1 MRSAHLL
8 ALTVFAASSLAPLSP
23 AADPKQASKTPDD
36 LVRELSDPN
45 FRTREAATRD
55 LWQMGE
61 KARTA
66 LEKAVS
72 EGSPEAAD
80 RAEGILAKFD
90 WGITPDTPK
99 DVLTQI
105 QTFRDGKPSEREAA
119 VLKLADGGPAG
130 HHALRLLL
138 SKEVPDSPQAPPGY
152 ARRQLFV
159 AVGKTITARVPGL
172 LFENKTAE
180 AESLLELNLLGP
192 SEDHVRDYVLFK
204 AARGQIIQA
213 VDKLTVM
220 RKQTPDNRGVSLALV
235 YALRAAGEG
244 EKARLLLKELMQADP
259 QLDERYDNLLV
270 DLGRWEELI
279 DRPAKNPNSAEGLKA
294 FRLRQAG
301 KSAEADAIL
310 KDLLASDTGDSR
322 GFSMEAGAI
331 GLFVNGRTADG
342 LSRLKGAESAP
353 HIAADVHT
361 ARLEYAPAM
370 DLIKAGLADD
380 NGTVQD
386 GEEGRTRKTL
396 HTLYKLKRARL
407 LAQLGERDAAAQLL
421 NALEDVADRSDRGVQ
436 TELVRTAL
444 RSGFPDIAAG
454 FLGKMQARWDEFGGG
469 TSTTVYDP
477 FEVVFDADA
486 DAARWWWRVV
496 RHADLKADPADQMR
510 TVRDLLTGKLK
521 ADAVAG
527 WFTSAEEYAAK
538 SERADFLTPV
548 SADPVRHALA
558 LAAAHRANGNTKQAV
573 AVLEAF
579 ADRGEHKRTDSSRAW
594 VFGLDETFR
603 VWVDL
608 GDWLGELGRH
618 ADAAKRL
625 EQGWRLHPNNAVLLY
640 LSGKALVAAGD
651 AKEGQRRI
659 DLAHM
664 MPLGNPHL
672 RGRFLEELVT
682 RGEKEDMR
690 VEVTRI
696 GECAWGVDSNSS
708 GNVWNQVGRA
718 GVVLRDF
725 AAAAAAQRKSMHFV
739 LKTSGIVYVEGYAYA
754 NVPALVRGM
763 DARQLLA
770 DGKVKEAVA
779 AGEEAMA
786 IVPTHAETLHGL
798 VTMLDKRGETAAADK
813 LFAAA
818 WDRYTAAIQG
828 HPKSAWL
835 KYQAAWLAV
844 GCRREKETALKYA
857 ADAVADDP
865 DHKGYREAL
874 AEAQFRNGDRD
885 KATESMAKLAVDDR
899 RSWHFKRQL
908 ERYKTAAF
916 DAPLPFHDE

>member
-1 MRSAHLL
+1 VRSAHSF
-8 ALTVFAASSLAPLSP
+8 ALSVLAASLLAPLSP
-23 AADPKQASKTPDD
+23 SADPKQPSKTPDD

-55 LWQMGE
+55 LWLMGE
-61 KARTA
+61 KARSA
-66 LEKAVS
+66 LEKAVN

-80 RAEGILAKFD
+80 RAEGVLAKFD

-105 QTFRDGKPSEREAA
+105 QAFRDGNTAQREAA
-119 VLKLADGGPAG
+119 VLKLAHGGPAA

-138 SKEVPDSPQAPPGY
+138 GKEVPDPPQAPPGT
-152 ARRQLFV
+152 ARRQLFT
-159 AVGKTITARVPGL
+159 AVGKTIAARVPGL
-172 LFENKTAE
+172 LFDDKTAE
-180 AESLLELNLLGP
+180 AEGLLELNLLGP
-192 SEDHVRDYVLFK
+192 SEDHLRDYVLFK
-204 AARGQIIQA
+204 AARGQSTQA
-213 VDKLTVM
+213 VDKLIAL
-220 RKQTPDNRGVSLALV
+220 RKQSPDGRGAAVALV

-244 EKARLLLKELMQADP
+244 EKARILLKELTQADP

-270 DLGRWEELI
+270 DLGRWEELAE
-279 DRPAKNPNSAEGLKA
+279 RPAKNPNSAEGLKA
-294 FRLRQAG
+294 FRLQHAG
-301 KSAEADAIL
+301 KRAEADAML
-310 KDLLASDTGDSR
+310 KDLLASDTGSTR
-322 GFSMEAGAI
+322 GFSVEAGAV

-342 LSRLKGAESAP
+342 LARLKAAESAP
-353 HIAADVHT
+353 HIAADIHT
-361 ARLEYAPAM
+361 ARLEYAAAM

-407 LAQLGERDAAAQLL
+407 LAQLGERDSAAQLL
-421 NALEDVADRSDRGVQ
+421 TALEDVADRSDRGVQ

-444 RSGFPDIAAG
+444 RSGFPDVAAG
-454 FLGKMQARWDEFGGG
+454 FLGRMQASWDEFGGG

-496 RHADLKADPADQMR
+496 RHADPKADPADQMR

-521 ADAVAG
+521 AEAVAG
-527 WFTSAEEYAAK
+527 WFTAAEEYTAK
-538 SERADFLTPV
+538 SERADFQTPV

-579 ADRGEHKRTDSSRAW
+579 ADRGEHKRTESSRAW

-659 DLAHM
+659 DLAHV

-672 RGRFLEELVT
+672 RGRFLEELVA
-682 RGEKEDMR
+682 RGEKADMR
-690 VEVTRI
+690 VEVARI

-739 LKTSGIVYVEGYAYA
+739 LKTAGIVYVEGFAYA

-763 DARQLLA
+763 DARHLLA
-770 DGKVKEAVA
+770 DGKVTEAVA

-786 IVPTHAETLHGL
+786 IVPTHADTLHGL

-818 WDRYTAAIQG
+818 WGRYTAAIQG

-844 GCRREKETALKYA
+844 GCRREKEAALKYA
-857 ADAVADDP
+857 AEAVADDP

-874 AEAQFRNGDRD
+874 AEAHFRTGDRD
-885 KATESMAKLAVDDR
+885 KATAAMAKLSDDDR